1 MKIVH
6 ASFGLVVGLTL
17 VVGCSSVNYA
27 QNGAVA
33 PRAPREPSLI
43 VIHMHGDA
51 PPKGF
56 QVAGTLHASAGN
68 AARSLELIREEA
80 AKNGLDGVADVV
92 CAPAGARDEGSCDG
106 QGFVYQ

>member
-1 MKIVH
+1 MKDFYALMGSVL
-6 ASFGLVVGLTL
+6 GLALVG
-17 VVGCSSVNYA
+17 GCSSVNYA

-56 QVAGTLHASAGN
+56 QASGTIHASAGN

-80 AKNGLDGVADVV
+80 AKNGLDGVSDVV

>member
-1 MKIVH
+1 MKALPTTI
-6 ASFGLVVGLTL
+6 AAALALL
-17 VVGCSSVNYA
+17 AGCSSVNYA

-43 VIHMHGDA
+43 VIHMHGDPA
-51 PPKGF
+51 PKGF

-68 AARSLELIREEA
+68 AARSLELLREEA
-80 AKNGLDGVADVV
+80 AKNGLDGIAEVN

>member
-1 MKIVH
+1 MKDFQ
-6 ASFGLVVGLTL
+6 SSLVPVLGLTL
-17 VVGCSSVNYA
+17 LAGCSSVKYA
-27 QNGAVA
+27 QNGSVA

-56 QVAGTLHASAGN
+56 TVSGTLHASAGT
-68 AARSLELIREEA
+68 AGRSLELIREEA

-92 CAPAGARDEGSCDG
+92 CAPSGARDEGSCDG
-106 QGFVYQ
+106 QGFIYQ